1 MEKLKIE
8 CEDQAY
14 SEDLIPESDIQDD
27 LSDDS
32 SEEILEVE
40 INADDFS
47 EFVQELKQINGLDTE
62 VVCADEIDSFY
73 NDLEPEL
80 ENENDFENSD
90 LFYEENT
97 IDEIQT
103 DVETEDLIPVTELKP
118 NLESNPVLKLQKL
131 DAFLVEKFLKADKN
145 FLKTRFLSQLIF
157 RQEKSECS
165 NDIREPIDLGDG
177 TFMCNQCMNVYKSKK
192 ALNRHIREF
201 HER

>member
-1 MEKLKIE
+1 MDKLKIE
-8 CEDQAY
+8 CGDQAY

-73 NDLEPEL
+73 NDFEPQL
-80 ENENDFENSD
+80 ENENDFDNSD

-103 DVETEDLIPVTELKP
+103 DVDQGNLLKGI
-118 NLESNPVLKLQKL
+118 V
-131 DAFLVEKFLKADKN
+131 
-145 FLKTRFLSQLIF
+145 I
-157 RQEKSECS
+157 
-165 NDIREPIDLGDG
+165 
-177 TFMCNQCMNVYKSKK
+177 
-192 ALNRHIREF
+192 
-201 HER
+201 

>member
-1 MEKLKIE
+1 MDKLKIE
-8 CEDQAY
+8 CGDQAY

-73 NDLEPEL
+73 NDFEPEL

-103 DVETEDLIPVTELKP
+103 DVDQGNLLKGI
-118 NLESNPVLKLQKL
+118 V
-131 DAFLVEKFLKADKN
+131 
-145 FLKTRFLSQLIF
+145 I
-157 RQEKSECS
+157 
-165 NDIREPIDLGDG
+165 
-177 TFMCNQCMNVYKSKK
+177 
-192 ALNRHIREF
+192 
-201 HER
+201 